1 MKSLYRRQHLN
12 RALLSVWAGSALGL
26 FARDSVIDRKVTP
39 GDTLTISVV
48 DEPSLTKLTKKVD
61 SEGKITFPLLK
72 ELVVKDKSTAEIEKL
87 IRDELDRDW
96 IINPQVTVAVSDY
109 VKKFVTVNG
118 YVGKPGLVEML
129 VDKKMRLIE
138 VVSAAG
144 DVTRSGNRKKI
155 QLSRKGISK
164 IYNLDDL
171 MKITES
177 EEQIYVE
184 PDDIVNVPQSIL

>member
-12 RALLSVWAGSALGL
+12 WALLSVGVSSALGL

-48 DEPSLTKLTKKVD
+48 DEPSLTKLTQKVD

-155 QLSRKGISK
+155 QLSRKGVSK

>member
-12 RALLSVWAGSALGL
+12 WALLSVGVSSALGL

-155 QLSRKGISK
+155 QLSRKGVSK

>member
-12 RALLSVWAGSALGL
+12 WPLLSVWVSSALGL

-155 QLSRKGISK
+155 QLSRKGVSK